1 MKTYGRTTI
10 YVPYTNEQ
18 IKAADDIELGKIAAN
33 IIESSKSI
41 HEKNRTESLYL
52 KDYLKGIQDIY
63 VDKIKHTRPEIDNR
77 TVENWAWSMVDFK
90 KSYLLGKSIQYVQAD
105 NEASDEIAELNK
117 YIKTVN
123 KKAKDQLLYEDV
135 LTCGRGF
142 RFKNY
147 VKPDEENETPFEII
161 NSDVE
166 NTECIYSN
174 RMGKEQIGSYVVTSQ
189 EFIDTIEN
197 PERPGEKLEVPK
209 TYHEYTFYFKHRM
222 IVLNDKYGKV
232 VVDAEKKIEPI
243 ILNEHVI
250 TEYFTNTY
258 RLSIIEIAKDLFND
272 INYLESLDK
281 DDMEQFV
288 NAIMVFTNAEVT
300 ESEIEAIK
308 KLGAVCISSTENKK
322 ASIELL
328 QQRLKAGD
336 TQVYYTRL
344 LTALHQILGVPM
356 ASDNGT
362 VTSGDT
368 GKAKL
373 TGQGYTTAG
382 IRAEGEETMFGM
394 CDIEALKGI
403 IKACK
408 LKPNGFKKLNIYN
421 IEPKFFRDM
430 SDNLMTKAQALL
442 SLYNADIPR
451 NFANAI
457 VGLFGDPNAVTQEQE
472 RLFGPQTSQLN
483 KGSNTG
489 FGEQEDNQDVEN
501 KDTEKNEDVD
511 KKKDATIQIQQ
522 DNNKIKQVTEQ
533 DEQEQ

>member
-1 MKTYGRTTI
+1 MQMQTFGRTTI
-10 YVPYTNEQ
+10 FVPYTNEQ
-18 IKAADDIELGKIAAN
+18 IKAADDNKLVEIAAD
-33 IIESSKSI
+33 IIESSKNI
-41 HEKNRTESLYL
+41 HDENKKESLYL
-52 KDYLKGIQDIY
+52 KDYLRGIQDIY
-63 VDKIKHTRPEIDNR
+63 VDKVKHTRPEIDNK

-105 NEASDEIAELNK
+105 NEASEEIAKLNK
-117 YIKTVN
+117 YIKNVN

-166 NTECIYSN
+166 NTECVYSN

-189 EFIDTIEN
+189 EYIDVTTN
-197 PERPGEKLEVPK
+197 PETNEELVQTK
-209 TYHEYTFYFKHRM
+209 TYNEYTFYFKHRAL
-222 IVLNDKYGKV
+222 ILNDKFGKV
-232 VVDAEKKIEPI
+232 ALSDVNNAIQPI

-250 TEYFTNTY
+250 TEYYTNTY

-408 LKPNGFKKLNIYN
+408 LNPNGFKTLKIHN

-451 NFANAI
+451 SFANAI
-457 VGLFGDPNAVTQEQE
+457 VGLFGDPNAVTKAQEE
-472 RLFGPQTSQLN
+472 MFGPQTSQLGASKETKLEN
-483 KGSNTG
+483 KENN
-489 FGEQEDNQDVEN
+489 ENVDN
-501 KDTEKNEDVD
+501 KDTDEDAD
-511 KKKDATIQIQQ
+511 KKNTNIKIQEEQNIV
-522 DNNKIKQVTEQ
+522 KKVTEQ

>member
-1 MKTYGRTTI
+1 MKTYGRKTI
-10 YVPYTNEQ
+10 YVPYSNEQ
-18 IKAADDIELGKIAAN
+18 IIAADDKKLVQIAAD

-41 HEKNRTESLYL
+41 HSQNKTESLYL

-63 VDKIKHTRPEIDNR
+63 TDKIKHTRPEIDNH
-77 TVENWAWSMVDFK
+77 TVENWAWCMVDFK

-105 NEASDEIAELNK
+105 NEASEEIAELNK
-117 YIKTVN
+117 YIKNVN

-147 VKPDEENETPFEII
+147 VKPTEENETPFEII
-161 NSDVE
+161 NPDVE
-166 NTECIYSN
+166 NTECVYSN

-189 EFIDTIEN
+189 EYIDVETDPNTNEQIEN
-197 PERPGEKLEVPK
+197 KK
-209 TYHEYTFYFKHRM
+209 TYNEYTFYFKHRM

-232 VVDAEKKIEPI
+232 ALADNVEKPIQPI
-243 ILNEHVI
+243 ILQEHVI
-250 TEYFTNTY
+250 TEYYTNTY

-300 ESEIEAIK
+300 EKEIEAIK

-408 LKPNGFKKLNIYN
+408 LKPNGFKTLKIHN

-451 NFANAI
+451 SFANAI
-457 VGLFGDPNAVTQEQE
+457 VGLFGDPNAVTKAQEE
-472 RLFGPQTSQLN
+472 MFGPQTSQLN

-489 FGEQEDNQDVEN
+489 FGNEEENQDNVDE
-501 KDTEKNEDVD
+501 KDTEDNVD
-511 KKKDATIQIQQ
+511 KKNTNVKIQEEQNIV
-522 DNNKIKQVTEQ
+522 KKVTEQ